1 MKKSEFFISLLLITG
16 LIIFCY
22 LIFKNKVPDYLNKT
36 NDTVYVNK
44 YIFDTLTKFK
54 DKVIYKSIEP
64 KKITILKTDSIVL
77 PQEIIIQA
85 EAEDSKLKIISFNL
99 NDSLFKEYDIP
110 EINQDFRIKSFENGL
125 KIETK
130 KFHFTGINLYTGIEY
145 NLKNTQE
152 KVDYVFGIE
161 TGFKIKNNYEINFG
175 VQYKK
180 NQENVSG
187 VMKLKYKL

>member
-1 MKKSEFFISLLLITG
+1 MKKSEFFISLLLIIG

-22 LIFKNKVPDYLNKT
+22 LVFINKVPEYSINT

-64 KKITILKTDSIVL
+64 KKIRILKTDSIVL

-85 EAEDSKLKIISFNL
+85 EAENSKLKIISFNL

-110 EINQDFRIKSFENGL
+110 EINQDFRIKSLQNGL

-130 KFHFTGINLYTGIEY
+130 KFHFTGINLFTGIEY
-145 NLKNTQE
+145 DLKNMQ

-187 VMKLKYKL
+187 MMKLKYKL